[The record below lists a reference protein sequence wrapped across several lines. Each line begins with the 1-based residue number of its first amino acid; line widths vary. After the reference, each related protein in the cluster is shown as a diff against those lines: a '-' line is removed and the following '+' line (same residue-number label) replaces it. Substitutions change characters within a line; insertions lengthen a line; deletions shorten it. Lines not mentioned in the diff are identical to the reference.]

1 MGDEP
6 MRRRSMLERLI
17 PAMRLDLALYREVCA
32 DRLAGGQAF
41 LVVLLSGIS
50 NGLALSGPLG
60 NLGMTAGVAAALLGW
75 VLWAFVIRVVAR
87 IGGHHRDRRSLLRAL
102 GFADAP
108 GILLALGGVPRVGS
122 LLRSLIVVWLL
133 ATTARAIEAV
143 YDVPRRRAT
152 VITLIVFV
160 IYLVIGAISGYFA
173 AGA

>member
-1 MGDEP
+1 MW
-6 MRRRSMLERLI
+6 
-17 PAMRLDLALYREVCA
+17 
-32 DRLAGGQAF
+32 
-41 LVVLLSGIS
+41 LVTV
-50 NGLALSGPLG
+50 
-60 NLGMTAGVAAALLGW
+60 VAAALLGW
-75 VLWAFVIRVVAR
+75 VLWAFVILVVAR
-87 IGGHHRDRRSLLRAL
+87 IAGHHRDRRSLLRAL

-143 YDVPRRRAT
+143 YDVPRRRAA
-152 VITLIVFV
+152 VMTLIVFV